1 MVTKPV
7 ILVFNPFYFPGF
19 KAGGPVRTIVN
30 MVDRLGD
37 DFDFRVLTQDRDL
50 GETAPYD
57 NVDLDDWMTV
67 GKARVRYLAPQAF
80 TLANIARVVREVK
93 PDAIYL
99 NSFFDPVFTQKVL
112 WARLF
117 RLVSQ
122 TPVIL
127 APRGEFS
134 EGALGLK
141 SAKKRVYLLAA
152 RLIGLYR
159 NITWQASSDL
169 EVQDIRT
176 AFLGKQQARIQVALN
191 LAPAAPVTEQGA
203 EAREPGEPLRVCFIS
218 RISPK
223 KNLDYALR
231 VLKSVRAPVVFT
243 VYGPRSEPEYWQ
255 ACESIIADLPSHI
268 QVVWG
273 GELNPVDVNAN
284 LVRHDL
290 FFFPTRGENY
300 GHVIYEALAAGL
312 PVLISDQTPWNDLE
326 NLGVGWSLPLAGPD
340 AFADIIDQ
348 VALWSQERINQVSA
362 AAMQYARSVAKDDAV
377 LEDNRRLFMAAI
389 RGPEGERAG

>member
-1 MVTKPV
+1 MTKPV
-7 ILVFNPFYFPGF
+7 VLVFNPFYFPGF

-50 GETAPYD
+50 GEITPYD
-57 NVDLDDWMTV
+57 NVDLEDWMTV
-67 GKARVRYLAPQAF
+67 GKARVRYLAPEAF

-117 RLVSQ
+117 RQFPQ

-141 SAKKRVYLLAA
+141 STKKKIYLWVV

-169 EVQDIRT
+169 EVQDIRK
-176 AFLGKQQARIQVALN
+176 AFLGNQAARIQVALN
-191 LAPAAPVTEQGA
+191 LAPAAPTA
-203 EAREPGEPLRVCFIS
+203 DAASHHRAPGEPLRVCFIS

-231 VLKSVRAPVVFT
+231 VLRSVTAPVVFT

-255 ACESIIADLPSHI
+255 ACEALIAELPSHV

-273 GELNPVDVNAN
+273 GELNPVDVNAY
-284 LVRHDL
+284 LVGHDL

-312 PVLISDQTPWNDLE
+312 PVLLSDQTPWNDVQAR
-326 NLGVGWSLPLAGPD
+326 GVGWSLPLANPA
-340 AFADIIDQ
+340 AFAETIEQ
-348 VALWSQERINQVSA
+348 VALWSGGKRDQVCA
-362 AAMQYARSVAKDDAV
+362 AARDHARQVAKDDAV
-377 LEDNRRLFMAAI
+377 LEDNRRLFMEAI
-389 RGPEGERAG
+389 REA

>member
-1 MVTKPV
+1 MAAVNKPV
-7 ILVFNPFYFPGF
+7 ILVFNQFYYPGF

-37 DFDFRVLTQDRDL
+37 DFDFRIVTQDRDL
-50 GETAPYD
+50 GDDTHYN
-57 NVDLDDWMTV
+57 NVELNDWTTV
-67 GKARVRYLAPQAF
+67 GKGRVRYLYAKAF
-80 TLANIARVVREVK
+80 TLSTIAGIVREVQ

-99 NSFFDPVFTQKVL
+99 NSFFDPMFTQKVL
-112 WARLF
+112 LARLLRRF
-117 RLVSQ
+117 PA

-141 SAKKRVYLLAA
+141 SIKKKMYLWIT
-152 RLIGLYR
+152 RLLGLYR

-169 EVQDIRT
+169 EAKDIRT
-176 AFLGKQQARIQVALN
+176 GFPPSRSDHIQVALN
-191 LAPAAPVTEQGA
+191 LAPAVSAGEGPSHH
-203 EAREPGEPLRVCFIS
+203 REPGAPLRVCFIS

-231 VLKSVRAPVVFT
+231 VLQTVKVPVLFT

-255 ACESIIADLPSHI
+255 TCETLISALPAHI
-268 QVVWG
+268 HVSWG
-273 GELNPVDVNAN
+273 GELKPVDVNAR
-284 LVRHDL
+284 LTGHDL

-312 PVLISDQTPWNDLE
+312 PVLLSDQTPWTDLE
-326 NLGVGWSLPLAGPD
+326 TQGIGWSLPLAEPS
-340 AFADIIDQ
+340 AFADIIEQ
-348 VALWSQERINQVSA
+348 VALWSEEKLDQVSVA
-362 AAMQYARSVAKDDAV
+362 AREHARSVAKDDAV
-377 LEDNRRLFMAAI
+377 LEDNRRLFHEAVG
-389 RGPEGERAG
+389 RS